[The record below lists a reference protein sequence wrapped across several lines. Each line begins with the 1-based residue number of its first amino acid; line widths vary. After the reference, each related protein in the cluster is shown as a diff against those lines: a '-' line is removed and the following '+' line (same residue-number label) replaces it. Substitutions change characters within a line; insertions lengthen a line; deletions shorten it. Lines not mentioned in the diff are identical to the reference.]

1 MKTSKI
7 SKKIRIQKNQR
18 ITNIIILKLFKTQNQ
33 VKQMPKITIIGAGAV
48 GATAAQ
54 RIAEKGLGDV
64 VLTDIVEG
72 LPQGK
77 ALDLME
83 AGPLFGY
90 DSKITG
96 TNDYKD
102 IEGSDVVVVT
112 AGIARKPGMTREDL
126 LKINTKIIREVSQNI
141 AKYAPDSVVI
151 TVTNPLDI
159 MTYVTMKTTGFEPHR
174 VFGMSG
180 VLDSG
185 RFATFIAMELGCSV
199 RDINAM
205 VLGGHGDTMVPL
217 PRFTTV
223 SGVPITELLSEDA
236 IKRLVGRTVNGGAE
250 IVNLLKTGSAFYAP
264 SAAVT
269 NMVEAVVK
277 DTKRVLPACAY
288 LNGEYGNKD
297 IYLGVP
303 VKLGRK
309 GVEEI
314 IELKL
319 ASPEKKALDKSA
331 EAVKEGIAS
340 LNALA

>member
-1 MKTSKI
+1 
-7 SKKIRIQKNQR
+7 
-18 ITNIIILKLFKTQNQ
+18 
-33 VKQMPKITIIGAGAV
+33 MPKITIIGAGAV

-54 RIAEKGLGDV
+54 RIAEKELGDV

-83 AGPLFGY
+83 SGPLFGY
-90 DSKITG
+90 DSKVTG

-102 IEGSDVVVVT
+102 IEGSDVVVIT

-126 LKINTKIIREVSQNI
+126 LKINTKIITDVSNNI
-141 AKYAPDSVVI
+141 KRYAPDSVII

-159 MTYVTMKTTGFEPHR
+159 MTYVTLKTTGFEPER

-185 RFATFIAMELGCSV
+185 RFAAFIAMELGCSV

-223 SGVPITELLSEDA
+223 TGVPITELMPHSTID
-236 IKRLVGRTVNGGAE
+236 RLVERTVNGGAE

-269 NMVEAVVK
+269 NMVEAVIK
-277 DTKRVLPACAY
+277 DTKRILPVCAY
-288 LNGEYGNKD
+288 LNGEYGKKD

-303 VKLGRK
+303 VKLGK
-309 GVEEI
+309 HGVEEI
-314 IELKL
+314 VELKL
-319 ASPEKKALDKSA
+319 TKEEEKALGKSA
-331 EAVKEGIAS
+331 DAVKSGIAS
-340 LNALA
+340 LNI

>member
-1 MKTSKI
+1 
-7 SKKIRIQKNQR
+7 
-18 ITNIIILKLFKTQNQ
+18 
-33 VKQMPKITIIGAGAV
+33 MPKITIIGAGAV

-54 RIAEKGLGDV
+54 RIAEKELGDI

-83 AGPLFGY
+83 AAPLCGY

-96 TNDYKD
+96 TNDYGD

-126 LKINTKIIREVSQNI
+126 LKINGKIIREVSQDI
-141 AKYAPDSVVI
+141 AKYAPDSIVI

-159 MTYVTMKTTGFEPHR
+159 MTYVAMKTTDFEPAR

-180 VLDSG
+180 VLDAG
-185 RFATFIAMELGCSV
+185 RFAAFIAMELGCSA

-223 SGVPITELLSEDA
+223 SGVPITELMPEDT
-236 IKRLVGRTVNGGAE
+236 IRRLVERTINGGAE

-269 NMVEAVVK
+269 NMVEAVIK
-277 DTKRVLPACAY
+277 DTKRILPVCAY
-288 LNGEYGNKD
+288 LNGEYGKKD

-303 VKLGRK
+303 VKLGRR

-319 ASPEKKALDKSA
+319 TEDEKKALDRSA
-331 EAVKEGIAS
+331 EAVASGIAS
-340 LNALA
+340 FKELP

>member
-1 MKTSKI
+1 
-7 SKKIRIQKNQR
+7 
-18 ITNIIILKLFKTQNQ
+18 
-33 VKQMPKITIIGAGAV
+33 MPKITIIGAGAV

-54 RIAEKGLGDV
+54 RIAEKELGDV

-77 ALDLME
+77 ALDLLE

-102 IEGSDVVVVT
+102 IEGSSIVVIT
-112 AGIARKPGMTREDL
+112 AGIARKPGLTREDL
-126 LKINTKIIREVSQNI
+126 LKINAKIIKEVSQNI
-141 AKYAPDSVVI
+141 AKYAPDSIVI

-159 MTYVTMKTTGFEPHR
+159 MTYVTMKTTGFEPSR

-180 VLDSG
+180 ALDAG
-185 RFATFIAMELGCSV
+185 RFAAFIAMELGCSV
-199 RDINAM
+199 QDISAM

-223 SGVPITELLSEDA
+223 SGVPITELMSEST
-236 IKRLVGRTVNGGAE
+236 IKRLVDRTVNGGAE

-277 DTKRVLPACAY
+277 DTKRVLPVCAY
-288 LNGEYGNKD
+288 LNGEYGRKD

-303 VKLGRK
+303 VKLGRR

-319 ASPEKKALDKSA
+319 TEDEKKALDSSA
-331 EAVKEGIAS
+331 EVVSSGIAS
-340 LNALA
+340 LLVLSG

>member
-1 MKTSKI
+1 
-7 SKKIRIQKNQR
+7 
-18 ITNIIILKLFKTQNQ
+18 
-33 VKQMPKITIIGAGAV
+33 MPKITIIGAGAV

-54 RIAEKGLGDV
+54 RIAEKELGDV

-83 AGPLFGY
+83 AAPLFGY
-90 DSKITG
+90 DSKILG
-96 TNDYKD
+96 TNDYRD
-102 IEGSDVVVVT
+102 IEGSDVVVIT

-126 LKINTKIIREVSQNI
+126 LKINTKIIREVSRNI
-141 AKYAPDSVVI
+141 ARYAPDSIVI

-159 MTYVTMKTTGFEPHR
+159 MTYVAMKTTGFEPAR

-180 VLDSG
+180 VLDAG
-185 RFATFIAMELGCSV
+185 RFASFIAMELGCSA

-223 SGVPITELLSEDA
+223 SGVPITELMPGST
-236 IKRLVGRTVNGGAE
+236 IQRLVDRTINGGAE

-277 DTKRVLPACAY
+277 DTKRVLPVCAY
-288 LNGEYGNKD
+288 LNGEYGRKD

-303 VKLGRK
+303 VKLGRR

-319 ASPEKKALDKSA
+319 TDDEKKALDRSA
-331 EAVKEGIAS
+331 DAVASGIAS
-340 LNALA
+340 LKALP

>member
-1 MKTSKI
+1 
-7 SKKIRIQKNQR
+7 
-18 ITNIIILKLFKTQNQ
+18 
-33 VKQMPKITIIGAGAV
+33 MPKITIIGAGAV

-54 RIAEKGLGDV
+54 RIAEKELGDV

-83 AGPLFGY
+83 SGPLCGY
-90 DSKITG
+90 DSKVTG

-102 IEGSDVVVVT
+102 IEDSDVIVIT

-126 LKINTKIIREVSQNI
+126 LKINTKIITDVSKNI
-141 AKYAPDSVVI
+141 KRYADGSVVI

-159 MTYVTMKTTGFEPHR
+159 MTYVTLKTTGFEPER

-223 SGVPITELLSEDA
+223 SGVPITELMSRSTIE
-236 IKRLVGRTVNGGAE
+236 RLVDRTVNGGAE
-250 IVNLLKTGSAFYAP
+250 IVNLLKTTSAFYAP

-277 DTKRVLPACAY
+277 DTKRIIPVCAY
-288 LNGEYGNKD
+288 LSGEYGKKD

-303 VKLGRK
+303 VKLGK
-309 GVEEI
+309 HGVEEI
-314 IELKL
+314 VELKL
-319 ASPEKKALDKSA
+319 APEEEKALGKSA
-331 EAVKEGIAS
+331 DAVKSGIAS
-340 LNALA
+340 LNI

>member
-1 MKTSKI
+1 
-7 SKKIRIQKNQR
+7 
-18 ITNIIILKLFKTQNQ
+18 
-33 VKQMPKITIIGAGAV
+33 MPKITIIGSGAV

-54 RIAEKGLGDV
+54 RIMEKELGDV
-64 VLTDIVEG
+64 VMTDIVEG

-83 AGPLFGY
+83 TGPLCGY

-102 IEGSDVVVVT
+102 IEGSEVVVVT
-112 AGIARKPGMTREDL
+112 AGIARKPGMTRDDL

-141 AKYAPDSVVI
+141 VEYAPDSVII

-159 MTYVTMKTTGFEPHR
+159 MTYVTMKTTGFEPNR

-185 RFATFIAMELGCSV
+185 RFATFIAMELVCSV
-199 RDINAM
+199 RDISAM

-223 SGVPITELLSEDA
+223 SGVPITELMSEDT
-236 IKRLVGRTVNGGAE
+236 IRHLVNRTVNGGAE
-250 IVNLLKTGSAFYAP
+250 IVNLLKIGSAFYAP

-277 DTKRVLPACAY
+277 DTKRILPVCAY
-288 LNGEYGNKD
+288 LDGEYGKKN

-303 VKLGRK
+303 AVLGRR
-309 GVEEI
+309 GVEKI
-314 IELKL
+314 VELEL
-319 ASPEKKALDKSA
+319 TEDEKKALDKSA
-331 EAVKEGIAS
+331 DAVKSGIFS
-340 LNALA
+340 VSGLLD

>member
-1 MKTSKI
+1 
-7 SKKIRIQKNQR
+7 
-18 ITNIIILKLFKTQNQ
+18 
-33 VKQMPKITIIGAGAV
+33 MPKITIIGAGAV

-54 RIAEKGLGDV
+54 RIAEKELGDV

-83 AGPLFGY
+83 AAPLFGY

-102 IEGSDVVVVT
+102 IEGSDVVVIT

-141 AKYAPDSVVI
+141 AKYAPESIII

-159 MTYVTMKTTGFEPHR
+159 MTYVTMKTTGFEPAR

-180 VLDSG
+180 VLDAG
-185 RFATFIAMELGCSV
+185 RFASFIAMELGCSV
-199 RDINAM
+199 RDISAM

-223 SGVPITELLSEDA
+223 SGVPITELIPEDT
-236 IKRLVGRTVNGGAE
+236 IRRLVERTVNGGAE

-264 SAAVT
+264 SAAVA
-269 NMVEAVVK
+269 NMVEAVIK
-277 DTKRVLPACAY
+277 DTKRILSVCAY
-288 LNGEYGNKD
+288 LDGEYGRKD
-297 IYLGVP
+297 IYLGIP
-303 VKLGRK
+303 VKLGRR
-309 GVEEI
+309 GVEEV

-319 ASPEKKALDKSA
+319 TEDEKKALDRSA
-331 EAVKEGIAS
+331 EAVMAGIAS
-340 LNALA
+340 FPELS

>member
-1 MKTSKI
+1 MS
-7 SKKIRIQKNQR
+7 R
-18 ITNIIILKLFKTQNQ
+18 IT
-33 VKQMPKITIIGAGAV
+33 VIGAGAV

-54 RIAEKGLGDV
+54 RIAEKELGDV

-90 DSKITG
+90 DSKVTG
-96 TNDYKD
+96 TNDYQD
-102 IEGSDVVVVT
+102 IEGSDVVVIT
-112 AGIARKPGMTREDL
+112 AGIARKPGMSREDL
-126 LKINTKIIREVSQNI
+126 LRTNAKIIGEVSLNI
-141 AKYAPDSVVI
+141 ARYAPRSVVI

-159 MTYVTMKTTGFEPHR
+159 MTYHTMKTTNFEPER

-185 RFATFIAMELGCSV
+185 RFAAFIAMELGCSV
-199 RDINAM
+199 RDISAM

-223 SGVPITELLSEDA
+223 QGVPITELMPESA
-236 IKRLVGRTVNGGAE
+236 IQRIVDRTVNGGAE

-269 NMVEAVVK
+269 NMVEAVLK
-277 DTKRVLPACAY
+277 DTKRILPVCAY
-288 LNGEYGNKD
+288 LKGEYGYEN

-303 VKLGRK
+303 AKLGRR
-309 GVEEI
+309 GVEDI
-314 IELKL
+314 IELEMTDE
-319 ASPEKKALDKSA
+319 EKKALDGSA
-331 EAVKEGIAS
+331 DAC
-340 LNALA
+340 

>member
-1 MKTSKI
+1 
-7 SKKIRIQKNQR
+7 
-18 ITNIIILKLFKTQNQ
+18 
-33 VKQMPKITIIGAGAV
+33 MPKITIIGAGAV

-54 RIAEKGLGDV
+54 RIAQMDLGDV
-64 VLTDIVEG
+64 VMTDIVDG

-77 ALDLME
+77 ALDLAQ
-83 AGPLFGY
+83 AGPLCGY
-90 DSKITG
+90 DSKVTG

-102 IEGSDVVVVT
+102 IEGSEVVVVT

-126 LKINTKIIREVSQNI
+126 LKINGKIIREVSKNI
-141 AKYAPDSVVI
+141 ARYAPDSIVI

-159 MTYVTMKTTGFEPHR
+159 MTYVAMKTTGFEPRR

-199 RDINAM
+199 RDISAM
-205 VLGGHGDTMVPL
+205 VLGGHGDMMVPL

-223 SGVPITELLSEDA
+223 SGVPITELMSNDT
-236 IKRLVGRTVNGGAE
+236 IQRLVLRTVNGGAE

-269 NMVEAVVK
+269 NMIEAVLK
-277 DTKRVLPACAY
+277 DTKRVMPVCAY
-288 LNGEYGNKD
+288 LEGEYGMKD

-303 VKLGRK
+303 VKLGKK
-309 GVEEI
+309 GVEKI
-314 IELKL
+314 IELEL
-319 ASPEKKALDKSA
+319 TDDEKKGLDGSA
-331 EAVKEGIAS
+331 ETVKAGIAS
-340 LNALA
+340 LKAPE

>member
-1 MKTSKI
+1 
-7 SKKIRIQKNQR
+7 
-18 ITNIIILKLFKTQNQ
+18 
-33 VKQMPKITIIGAGAV
+33 MPKITVIGAGAV

-54 RIAEKGLGDV
+54 RIAEKELGDV
-64 VLTDIVEG
+64 ILTDIVEG

-102 IEGSDVVVVT
+102 IEGSDVVVIT

-126 LKINTKIIREVSQNI
+126 LKINTKIIKEVSQNI
-141 AKYAPDSVVI
+141 AKYASDSIVI

-159 MTYVTMKTTGFEPHR
+159 MTYVTMKMTGFEPQR
-174 VFGMSG
+174 IFGMSG

-199 RDINAM
+199 RDISAM
-205 VLGGHGDTMVPL
+205 VLGGHGDTMIPL
-217 PRFTTV
+217 PGFTTV
-223 SGVPITELLSEDA
+223 SGVPITELMSKDT
-236 IKRLVGRTVNGGAE
+236 IRLLVERTVNGGAE

-277 DTKRVLPACAY
+277 DAKRIMPVCAY
-288 LNGEYGNKD
+288 LNGEYGKKD

-303 VKLGRK
+303 VKLGRC
-309 GVEEI
+309 GVEEV
-314 IELKL
+314 IELDL
-319 ASPEKKALDKSA
+319 TTDEKEALDRSA
-331 EAVKEGIAS
+331 EAVKTGIAS
-340 LNALA
+340 VNALS

>member
-1 MKTSKI
+1 MSNI
-7 SKKIRIQKNQR
+7 S
-18 ITNIIILKLFKTQNQ
+18 
-33 VKQMPKITIIGAGAV
+33 KITIIGAGAV

-54 RIAEKGLGDV
+54 RIAEKELGDIV
-64 VLTDIVEG
+64 MTDIVEG

-77 ALDLME
+77 ALDLLE
-83 AGPLFGY
+83 SGPLCGY
-90 DSKITG
+90 DTKVTG
-96 TNDYKD
+96 TNDYKY
-102 IEGSDVVVVT
+102 IEGSDIVVIT

-141 AKYAPDSVVI
+141 ARYAPDSVVI

-159 MTYVTMKTTGFEPHR
+159 MTYVTLKTTGFEPRR

-199 RDINAM
+199 RDISAM

-223 SGVPITELLSEDA
+223 SGVPITELISKDT
-236 IKRLVGRTVNGGAE
+236 IQRLVERTVNGGAE

-264 SAAVT
+264 SAAVA

-277 DTKRVLPACAY
+277 DTRRIMPVCAY
-288 LNGEYGNKD
+288 LDGEYGKRD

-303 VKLGRK
+303 VKLGRR
-309 GVEEI
+309 GVEEVM
-314 IELKL
+314 ELEL
-319 ASPEKKALDKSA
+319 AGEEKKALDKSG
-331 EAVKEGIAS
+331 EAVKAGIAS
-340 LNALA
+340 LNALG

>member
-1 MKTSKI
+1 MM
-7 SKKIRIQKNQR
+7 Q
-18 ITNIIILKLFKTQNQ
+18 
-33 VKQMPKITIIGAGAV
+33 KITIIGAGAV

-54 RIAEKGLGDV
+54 RIAEKELGDV

-77 ALDLME
+77 ALDLLE
-83 AGPLFGY
+83 AGPLSGY
-90 DSKITG
+90 DSNITG

-102 IEGSDVVVVT
+102 IKGSDIVVIT

-126 LKINTKIIREVSQNI
+126 LKINTKIITDVSQNI
-141 AKYAPDSVVI
+141 KRYAPDSVVI

-159 MTYVTMKTTGFEPHR
+159 MTYVTMKTTGFGPER

-185 RFATFIAMELGCSV
+185 RFAAFIALELGCSV

-217 PRFTTV
+217 PRFTAV
-223 SGVPITELLSEDA
+223 SGVPITELMSGSA
-236 IKRLVGRTVNGGAE
+236 IKRLVERTINGGAE

-269 NMVEAVVK
+269 NMVEAVIK
-277 DTKRVLPACAY
+277 DTKRILPVCAY
-288 LNGEYGNKD
+288 LNGEYGKKD

-303 VKLGRK
+303 VILGSK
-309 GVEEI
+309 GVEKI
-314 IELKL
+314 VELEL
-319 ASPEKKALDKSA
+319 TGEEREALDRSA
-331 EAVKEGIAS
+331 QAVKLGIAS
-340 LNALA
+340 LKTLG

>member
-1 MKTSKI
+1 
-7 SKKIRIQKNQR
+7 
-18 ITNIIILKLFKTQNQ
+18 
-33 VKQMPKITIIGAGAV
+33 MPKITVIGAGAV

-54 RIAEKGLGDV
+54 RIAEKELGDV
-64 VLTDIVEG
+64 ILTDIVEG

-102 IEGSDVVVVT
+102 IEGSDVVVIT

-126 LKINTKIIREVSQNI
+126 LKINAKIIKEVAQNI
-141 AKYAPDSVVI
+141 TKYAPDSIII

-159 MTYVTMKTTGFEPHR
+159 MTYVTMKTTNFEPGR

-185 RFATFIAMELGCSV
+185 RFAAFIAMELGCSV
-199 RDINAM
+199 RDISAM

-223 SGVPITELLSEDA
+223 QGVPITELMPQST
-236 IKRLVGRTVNGGAE
+236 IQRLVERTINGGAE

-277 DTKRVLPACAY
+277 DTKRVLPVCAW
-288 LNGEYGNKD
+288 LNGEYGKKD

-303 VKLGRK
+303 VKLGKR
-309 GVEEI
+309 GMEEI

-319 ASPEKKALDKSA
+319 NADEKKALDRSA
-331 EAVKEGIAS
+331 GAVSSGIDS
-340 LNALA
+340 LNALGV

>member
-1 MKTSKI
+1 
-7 SKKIRIQKNQR
+7 
-18 ITNIIILKLFKTQNQ
+18 
-33 VKQMPKITIIGAGAV
+33 MPKIAIIGSGAV

-54 RIAEKGLGDV
+54 RIAEKELGDV
-64 VLTDIVEG
+64 VMTDIVEG

-83 AGPLFGY
+83 AGPLCGY

-112 AGIARKPGMTREDL
+112 AGIARKPGMTRDDL

-141 AKYAPDSVVI
+141 AKYAPDSVII

-159 MTYVTMKTTGFEPHR
+159 MTYVTMKTTGFEPKR

-199 RDINAM
+199 KDINAM
-205 VLGGHGDTMVPL
+205 VLGGHGDTMVPI

-223 SGVPITELLSEDA
+223 SGVPVTELMSENT
-236 IKRLVGRTVNGGAE
+236 IRHLVERTVNGGAE

-277 DTKRVLPACAY
+277 DTKRILPVCAY
-288 LNGEYGNKD
+288 LDGEYDKKN

-303 VKLGRK
+303 VMLGRR

-314 IELKL
+314 VELEL
-319 ASPEKKALDKSA
+319 TEDEKNALDKSA
-331 EAVKEGIAS
+331 DAVKSGIS
-340 LNALA
+340 SVSGLLD

>member
-1 MKTSKI
+1 
-7 SKKIRIQKNQR
+7 
-18 ITNIIILKLFKTQNQ
+18 
-33 VKQMPKITIIGAGAV
+33 MPKITIIGAGAV

-54 RIAEKGLGDV
+54 RIAEKELGDV

-83 AGPLFGY
+83 AAPLFGY

-96 TNDYKD
+96 TNDYRD
-102 IEGSDVVVVT
+102 IKGSDVVVIT

-141 AKYAPDSVVI
+141 AKYAPDSIII

-159 MTYVTMKTTGFEPHR
+159 MTYVAMKTTDFEPSR

-180 VLDSG
+180 VLDAG
-185 RFATFIAMELGCSV
+185 RFASFIAMELGCSV

-223 SGVPITELLSEDA
+223 SGVPITELMPEDT
-236 IKRLVGRTVNGGAE
+236 IRRLVNRTVNGGAE
-250 IVNLLKTGSAFYAP
+250 IVNLLKNGSAFYAP
-264 SAAVT
+264 SAALT

-277 DTKRVLPACAY
+277 DTKRVLPVCAY
-288 LNGEYGNKD
+288 LNGEYGRKD

-303 VKLGRK
+303 VKLGRR

-319 ASPEKKALDKSA
+319 TGDEKKALDRSA
-331 EAVKEGIAS
+331 EAVNAGIAS
-340 LNALA
+340 LKELFR

>member
-1 MKTSKI
+1 
-7 SKKIRIQKNQR
+7 
-18 ITNIIILKLFKTQNQ
+18 
-33 VKQMPKITIIGAGAV
+33 MPKITIIGAGAV
-48 GATAAQ
+48 GAKSAQ
-54 RIAEKGLGDV
+54 RIAEKELGDIV
-64 VLTDIVEG
+64 ITDIVEG

-77 ALDLME
+77 ALDLLE
-83 AGPLFGY
+83 AGPLCGY

-96 TNDYKD
+96 TNNYED
-102 IEGSDVVVVT
+102 IEDSDVVVVT

-126 LKINTKIIREVSQNI
+126 LKINTNIIKEVSQNI
-141 AKYAPDSVVI
+141 ADHAPDSVVI

-159 MTYVTMKTTGFEPHR
+159 MTYVTMKTTGFDPER

-185 RFATFIAMELGCSV
+185 RFATFIAIELGCSV
-199 RDINAM
+199 RDISAM

-223 SGVPITELLSEDA
+223 SGVPITELMDETVIQSIVD
-236 IKRLVGRTVNGGAE
+236 RTVNGGAE

-269 NMVEAVVK
+269 NMVEAVIK
-277 DTKRVLPACAY
+277 DTKRILPVCAY
-288 LNGEYGNKD
+288 LNGEYGKRN

-303 VKLGRK
+303 VILGRR

-314 IELKL
+314 VELEL
-319 ASPEKKALDKSA
+319 TQDEQKALDRSA
-331 EAVKEGIAS
+331 DAVKSGISS
-340 LNALA
+340 LL

>member
-1 MKTSKI
+1 
-7 SKKIRIQKNQR
+7 
-18 ITNIIILKLFKTQNQ
+18 
-33 VKQMPKITIIGAGAV
+33 MPKITIIGAGAV

-54 RIAEKGLGDV
+54 RIAEKELGDV

-83 AGPLFGY
+83 AASMFGY
-90 DSKITG
+90 DSKILG
-96 TNDYKD
+96 TNDYRD
-102 IEGSDVVVVT
+102 IEGSDVVVIT

-141 AKYAPDSVVI
+141 AKYAPESIII

-159 MTYVTMKTTGFEPHR
+159 MTYVTMKTTDFEPSR

-180 VLDSG
+180 VLDAG
-185 RFATFIAMELGCSV
+185 RFAAFIAMELGCSA

-223 SGVPITELLSEDA
+223 SGVPITELMPGST
-236 IKRLVGRTVNGGAE
+236 IQRLVDRTINGGVE

-277 DTKRVLPACAY
+277 DTKRVLPVCAY
-288 LNGEYGNKD
+288 LNGEYGRKD

-303 VKLGRK
+303 VKLGRR

-319 ASPEKKALDKSA
+319 TDDEKKALDRSA
-331 EAVKEGIAS
+331 EAVASGIAS
-340 LNALA
+340 LKDLP

>member
-1 MKTSKI
+1 
-7 SKKIRIQKNQR
+7 
-18 ITNIIILKLFKTQNQ
+18 
-33 VKQMPKITIIGAGAV
+33 MPKITIIGAGAV
-48 GATAAQ
+48 GATVAQ
-54 RIAEKGLGDV
+54 RIAEKELGDIV
-64 VLTDIVEG
+64 ITDIVEG

-77 ALDLME
+77 ALDLLE
-83 AGPLFGY
+83 AGPLCGY

-96 TNDYKD
+96 TNNYED
-102 IEGSDVVVVT
+102 IEDSDVVVVT

-126 LKINTKIIREVSQNI
+126 LKINTNIIKEVSQNI
-141 AKYAPDSVVI
+141 ADHAPDSVVI

-159 MTYVTMKTTGFEPHR
+159 MTYVTMKTTGFDPER

-185 RFATFIAMELGCSV
+185 RFATFIAIELGCSV
-199 RDINAM
+199 RDISAM

-223 SGVPITELLSEDA
+223 SGVPITELMDETVIQSIVD
-236 IKRLVGRTVNGGAE
+236 RTVNGGLE

-269 NMVEAVVK
+269 NMVEAVIK
-277 DTKRVLPACAY
+277 DTKRILPVCAY
-288 LNGEYGNKD
+288 LNGEYGKRN

-303 VKLGRK
+303 VILGRR

-314 IELKL
+314 VELEL
-319 ASPEKKALDKSA
+319 TQDEQKALDRSA
-331 EAVKEGIAS
+331 DAVKSGISS
-340 LNALA
+340 LL

>member
-1 MKTSKI
+1 
-7 SKKIRIQKNQR
+7 
-18 ITNIIILKLFKTQNQ
+18 
-33 VKQMPKITIIGAGAV
+33 MPKITIIGAGAV

-54 RIAEKGLGDV
+54 RIAEKELGDV
-64 VLTDIVEG
+64 VMTDIVEG

-77 ALDLME
+77 ALDLSE
-83 AGPLFGY
+83 AGPMCGY
-90 DSKITG
+90 DSKVTG

-126 LKINTKIIREVSQNI
+126 LKINGKIIREVSQNI
-141 AKYAPDSVVI
+141 AKYAPDSIII

-159 MTYVTMKTTGFEPHR
+159 MTYVALKTTDFEPRR

-199 RDINAM
+199 RDISAM

-223 SGVPITELLSEDA
+223 SGVPITELMSKDV
-236 IKRLVGRTVNGGAE
+236 IQRLVERTVNGGAE

-264 SAAVT
+264 SAAVA
-269 NMVEAVVK
+269 NMVEAVLK
-277 DTKRVLPACAY
+277 NTKRVMPVCAY
-288 LNGEYGNKD
+288 LDDEYGKKD
-297 IYLGVP
+297 VYLGVP
-303 VKLGRK
+303 VKLGRR
-309 GVEEI
+309 GVEEV
-314 IELKL
+314 IELEL
-319 ASPEKKALDKSA
+319 ADDEKKALDRSV
-331 EAVKEGIAS
+331 EAVKAGIDS
-340 LNALA
+340 LDRIS